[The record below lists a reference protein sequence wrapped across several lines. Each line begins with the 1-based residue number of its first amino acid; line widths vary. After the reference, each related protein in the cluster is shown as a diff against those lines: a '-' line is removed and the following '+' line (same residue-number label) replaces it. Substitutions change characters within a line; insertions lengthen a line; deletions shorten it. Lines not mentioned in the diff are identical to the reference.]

1 VVIGKMPEPYFLKLR
16 NDSSDEDFSRISSF
30 LKMKK
35 EKVLLASPEKNW
47 FLAVLEKKTAEE
59 LKRMRKVELV
69 GGVTLRRREIKIIRR
84 PKTQA

>member
-16 NDSSDEDFSRISSF
+16 NDCSEEDFSRISSF

-35 EKVLLASPEKNW
+35 EKVLLASPAKNW

-59 LKRMRKVELV
+59 LKKMRKVELV
-69 GGVTLRRREIKIIRR
+69 GGITLRRREIKVIRR
-84 PKTQA
+84 PKTPA